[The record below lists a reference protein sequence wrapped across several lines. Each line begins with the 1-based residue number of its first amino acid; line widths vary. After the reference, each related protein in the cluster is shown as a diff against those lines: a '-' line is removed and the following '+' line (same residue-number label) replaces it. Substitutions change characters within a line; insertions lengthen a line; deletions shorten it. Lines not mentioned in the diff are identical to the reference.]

1 MRPLTRIGA
10 VLTALVMLGLLS
22 AVPALAG
29 NFAEV
34 VMAPG
39 AGDPPVAGEEHE
51 IRFTLLQHGVTPVD
65 HGPVQLIATLAG
77 SGERIEV
84 DATSLG
90 DGEWVATVTLP
101 RDGEWQIEVRHAVFA
116 TSPPT
121 TLAVMSAGSA
131 GGSIAPATLTAAL
144 AAVALLGLAIFVRR
158 RRNDRPETAAAL
170 TRA

>member
-1 MRPLTRIGA
+1 MRTLTRIGA
-10 VLTALVMLGLLS
+10 VLTALVVLGLLS

-39 AGDPPVAGEEHE
+39 AADPPVAGEERE
-51 IRFTLLQHGVTPVD
+51 IRFTLLQHGVAPVD
-65 HGPVQLIATLAG
+65 HGPVQLIATLAS

-90 DGEWVATVTLP
+90 HGEWVATVILP
-101 RDGEWQIEVRHAVFA
+101 RDGEWQIEVRHAVFE

-121 TLAVMSAGSA
+121 TLAVTSLGSA
-131 GGSIAPATLTAAL
+131 GGSISLPALTAAV
-144 AAVALLGLAIFVRR
+144 AAVALLGLAMLVRR
-158 RRNDRPETAAAL
+158 RRDDRPETATVP